1 MEGNLKLSRYFPAS
15 PVQNAL
21 TTAATTPN
29 GGAESYTELAKAIN
43 ILGNSTLSTSVN
55 AIKWALNPAKNNFV
69 TGPHP
74 ILQEFDYD
82 CGLVGYKAGGGIV
95 MAIPSQAAN
104 GASSAAGD
112 LASACFAM
120 ATDLETSNGLEISGL
135 NAEEQSDISL
145 LVRYSAQQ
153 GIGTNGTTI
162 SGTSIP
168 SNGMLFDV
176 FTYIDSMIVLRENNV
191 LELIQ

>member
-1 MEGNLKLSRYFPAS
+1 VEGIIKLIRYFPAS

-21 TTAATTPN
+21 TTAATAPN
-29 GGAESYTELAKAIN
+29 GGAESYVELAKAVN
-43 ILGNSTLSTSVN
+43 ILGNTQLSTAVN
-55 AIKWALNPAKNNFV
+55 ALKWGLNPAKNNYV
-69 TGPHP
+69 AGAHP

-82 CGLVGYKAGGGIV
+82 CGLIGYKATGGIV
-95 MAIPSQAAN
+95 MAIPSQASN
-104 GASSAAGD
+104 GTTAAAGD
-112 LASACFAM
+112 LGSSCFAM

-153 GIGTNGTTI
+153 GIGTNGTTFAGTAI
-162 SGTSIP
+162 SA
-168 SNGMLFDV
+168 NGMLFDV